1 MEYKSGRREK
11 LQKVFMFLFVAA
23 LAVIIAVCSASFGG
37 ERRVPIY
44 GVDTDRKQVAIS
56 FDAAWGDEFT
66 AGILDILDTYDV
78 KATFFLVDFWSQKY
92 PDDVK
97 MIAERGHDI
106 GNHSTTHP
114 DMANLSAEQI
124 AQELNT
130 SADTIESLT
139 GKRPVLFRPPYG
151 SYSDTL
157 IETAESLGYQTIQ
170 WSVDSLDWKDISTEQ
185 IVERINRNVQN
196 GSIILFHNNAQHVL
210 EYLPQIL
217 ENLKNSGYEVVK
229 INDLIYHD
237 HYHIDNNGIQVSDGS
252 SGEPSAETTGG
263 ASDGG
268 VGGRSR
274 KIPSGGK
281 LRCSQARSKIT
292 FCSPEE

>member
-263 ASDGG
+263 ASDG
-268 VGGRSR
+268 S
-274 KIPSGGK
+274 SGGLSVASEEGAGK
-281 LRCSQARSKIT
+281 
-292 FCSPEE
+292 SPQEES

>member
-263 ASDGG
+263 ASDG
-268 VGGRSR
+268 S
-274 KIPSGGK
+274 SGGLSGASEEGAGK
-281 LRCSQARSKIT
+281 
-292 FCSPEE
+292 SPQEES

>member
-170 WSVDSLDWKDISTEQ
+170 WSVDSLDGKDISTEQ

-263 ASDGG
+263 ASDG
-268 VGGRSR
+268 S
-274 KIPSGGK
+274 SGGLSVASEEGAGK
-281 LRCSQARSKIT
+281 
-292 FCSPEE
+292 SPQEES